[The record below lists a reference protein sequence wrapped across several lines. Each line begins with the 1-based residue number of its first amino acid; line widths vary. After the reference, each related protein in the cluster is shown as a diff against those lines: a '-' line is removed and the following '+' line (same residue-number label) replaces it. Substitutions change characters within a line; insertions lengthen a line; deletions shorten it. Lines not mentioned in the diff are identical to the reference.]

1 MTMAMR
7 RYAILMVAAAVLL
20 TGCFHKMHELK
31 PSEWGDVPV
40 GYVAASFQWDQ
51 ADDASEAIHS
61 ITLSFGGSGA
71 SFSKN
76 YNSVEDVS
84 ADLVQLPVGDYD
96 ILVTANMTEAD
107 GYILTGRPATRA
119 DLGSIKVS
127 LKSPASSPAQAW
139 YGVSHV
145 TVTEDDICVDE
156 ITLVRLLSTLTVS
169 IDNLPSGATVVL
181 TLSNVAENVDLT
193 AKDAGGNYGLPST
206 ELVGDLTIPNSTVRL
221 LPTASGK
228 ERCMLT
234 VDITSPSGVNLSSL
248 CDAPRMEVGKSYT
261 LNLDYNKLQPY
272 MYLTTYSISNW
283 EVGWTVS
290 GEVLNPNN

>member
-1 MTMAMR
+1 MAMR

-61 ITLSFGGSGA
+61 ITLSFVGSGA

-156 ITLVRLLSTLTVS
+156 ITLLRLLSTLSVS
-169 IDNLPSGATVVL
+169 IDNLPSGAAVVL
-181 TLSNVAENVDLT
+181 TLSNVAKNVDLT
-193 AKDAGGNYGLPST
+193 AKDAGGKYGLPST
-206 ELVGDLTIPNSTVRL
+206 ELVGDLNIPKGSLRL

-234 VDITSPSGVNLSSL
+234 LDITSPSGVNLSSL
-248 CDAPRMEVGKSYT
+248 CDTPRMEVGKSYT
-261 LNLDYNKLQPY
+261 LNLDYNTLKPY
-272 MYLTTYSISNW
+272 MFLTTYSISNW

>member
-1 MTMAMR
+1 
-7 RYAILMVAAAVLL
+7 MVAAAVLL

-31 PSEWGDVPV
+31 PSEWGDAPV
-40 GYVAASFQWDQ
+40 GYVAATFKWDQ
-51 ADDASEAIHS
+51 ADDASGAIHG
-61 ITLSFGGSGA
+61 ITLSFSGSGA
-71 SFSKN
+71 NFSKN
-76 YNSVEDVS
+76 YNSVEEVS

-107 GYILTGRPATRA
+107 GYVLTGLPATKA

-127 LKSPASSPAQAW
+127 LKNPASSPAQAW

-156 ITLVRLLSTLTVS
+156 ITLLRLLSTLTVS

-193 AKDAGGNYGLPST
+193 AKDAGGKYGLPST
-206 ELVGDLTIPNSTVRL
+206 ELVGDLNIPKGSLRL

-234 VDITSPSGVNLSSL
+234 LDITSPSGVNLSSL
-248 CDAPRMEVGKSYT
+248 CDAPRMEVGKSHT
-261 LNLDYNKLQPY
+261 LNLDYNTLKPY
-272 MYLTTYSISNW
+272 MFLTTYSISDW

>member
-1 MTMAMR
+1 
-7 RYAILMVAAAVLL
+7 MVAAAVLL

-31 PSEWGDVPV
+31 PSEWGDAPV
-40 GYVAASFQWDQ
+40 GYVAATFKWDQ
-51 ADDASEAIHS
+51 ADDASGAIHS

-107 GYILTGRPATRA
+107 GHILTGLPATRA
-119 DLGSIKVS
+119 DLGSITVS

-156 ITLVRLLSTLTVS
+156 ITLLRLLSTLTVS

-193 AKDAGGNYGLPST
+193 AKDAGGKYGLPST
-206 ELVGDLTIPNSTVRL
+206 ELVGDLNIPKGSLRL

-234 VDITSPSGVNLSSL
+234 LDITSPSGVNLSSL

-261 LNLDYNKLQPY
+261 LNLDYNILQPY

-290 GEVLNPNN
+290 GEVLNPTNN